1 MVESALLEGEMRVN
15 YSLYFKFFKYNQP
28 ILPTLR
34 LGWFFNLSLKE
45 DNLNMIIRLSG
56 LTVKK
61 DLRKDF

>member
-15 YSLYFKFFKYNQP
+15 YSLYFKFFEYNQL